1 MMLILRC
8 RRFQKMAPGVMSK
21 YLLSIGLVTWIGL
34 CWQGAAQAQPL
45 PQSAVTAEQ
54 VEHCHIG
61 SADEIAEFY
70 ALNHY
75 VLFAQA
81 RHKTAQGKQSQVQFL
96 VTTDMAYFYIARIN
110 LLPGNVREACLQL
123 LAREVDYQLLAPIA
137 GLLERKPRHHF
148 LFFDRLPSNSRCDA
162 ENQYCA
168 SWLEWSEDSEGEYLL
183 TAYRYSLKQK
193 EYFEQAVRVEL
204 GDKQIGVGRG
214 KLSAFARMQY
224 VRRLRNELD
233 ESPLDREE
241 AKTFY
246 QQLLETTDHG
256 LPLLSLRQLPQQG
269 WDLTVINRQK
279 GLVFTVMQGDQ
290 LELYPQSRE
299 DYRHLLGQ

>member
-1 MMLILRC
+1 MMLTLRC
-8 RRFQKMAPGVMSK
+8 HPFQKTAPGVMSK
-21 YLLSIGLVTWIGL
+21 YLLSISLVTLIGL
-34 CWQGAAQAQPL
+34 CWQGAVQAQPL
-45 PQSAVTAEQ
+45 PQSSITPER

-61 SADEIAEFY
+61 SADEIVEFY

-81 RHKTAQGKQSQVQFL
+81 EHKTAQGKQSQVQFL
-96 VTTDMAYFYIARIN
+96 VTSDMAYFYIARIR
-110 LLPGNVREACLQL
+110 LLQGNVREACLKL
-123 LAREVDYQLLAPIA
+123 LAREVDYQLVAPIA
-137 GLLERKPRHHF
+137 GLLKRKPRHHF
-148 LFFDRLPSNSRCDA
+148 LFFEQLPSSSRCA
-162 ENQYCA
+162 TEKQGCA
-168 SWLEWSEDSEGEYLL
+168 SWSQWSEDSEGEYLL

-193 EYFEQAVRVEL
+193 EHFEQAIRVRL
-204 GDKQIGVGRG
+204 GDKQIAPGRG

-233 ESPLDREE
+233 ESPSDREQ

-246 QQLLETTDHG
+246 QQLLESADHG
-256 LPLLSLRQLPQQG
+256 LPLLTLRQLPEQG
-269 WDLTVINRQK
+269 WDLTVIDRQK

-299 DYRHLLGQ
+299 YYRHLSAQ